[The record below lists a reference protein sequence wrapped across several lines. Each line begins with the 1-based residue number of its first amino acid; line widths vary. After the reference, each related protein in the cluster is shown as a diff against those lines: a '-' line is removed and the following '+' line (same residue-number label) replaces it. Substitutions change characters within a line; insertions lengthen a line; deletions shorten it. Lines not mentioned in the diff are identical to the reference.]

1 VRGLGDAFYLRKPA
15 GSYDPFI
22 DRFFAIASLEPRLPT
37 GIGMYLDVAADDL
50 KLFPQF

>member
-1 VRGLGDAFYLRKPA
+1 MRGLGDAFYLRKPA

-37 GIGMYLDVAADDL
+37 RIGMYLDVAADDF
-50 KLFPQF
+50 KLFPHF